1 MSDERKKIGSIG
13 EKLASDYL
21 ERTGYSILQ
30 LNFRCRYVEIDIIA
44 FNSEYLVF
52 CEVKTRKG
60 STPLHPYLSFTK
72 AQGKRIRE
80 LASIYL
86 MEHEDETRQPRFDV
100 ISVIM
105 NQNHEGTIEHLENAF

>member
-21 ERTGYSILQ
+21 ERIGYSILQ
-30 LNFRCRYVEIDIIA
+30 HNFRCRNGEIDIIA
-44 FNSEYLVF
+44 CNSEYIVF
-52 CEVKTRKG
+52 FEVKTRKG
-60 STPLHPYLSFTK
+60 STPLHPTLSVTK
-72 AQGKRIRE
+72 AKGKRIRE

>member
-1 MSDERKKIGSIG
+1 MKERKLDRLGKNWLRIFLSGSAI
-13 EKLASDYL
+13 
-21 ERTGYSILQ
+21 R
-30 LNFRCRYVEIDIIA
+30 F
-44 FNSEYLVF
+44 FNATSVAVSAKVTSLLVTPNTFVF

-60 STPLHPYLSFTK
+60 SVPLHPSLSVTK
-72 AQGKRIRE
+72 AKGKRIRE
-80 LASIYL
+80 LAGLYL

>member
-13 EKLASDYL
+13 EKLASNYL
-21 ERTGYSILQ
+21 ERIGYSILQ
-30 LNFRCRYVEIDIIA
+30 LNLRCRYCEIDIIA
-44 FNSEYLVF
+44 CNSEYLVF

-60 STPLHPYLSFTK
+60 SVPLHPSLSVTK
-72 AQGKRIRE
+72 AKGKGIHE
-80 LASIYL
+80 LANLYL
-86 MEHEDETRQPRFDV
+86 LYHEDETRQPRFDV

>member
-21 ERTGYSILQ
+21 ERIGYSILQ
-30 LNFRCRYVEIDIIA
+30 RNFRCRYGEIDIIA
-44 FNSEYLVF
+44 CNSEYLVF

-60 STPLHPYLSFTK
+60 YVPLHPSLSVTK
-72 AQGKRIRE
+72 TKGKRIRE
-80 LASIYL
+80 LAGLYL
-86 MEHEDETRQPRFDV
+86 MEHQDETRQPRFDV

-105 NQNHEGTIEHLENAF
+105 NQNHEGTIEHLKNAF